1 LLVYLDTNVYCRP
14 FDDQSQERIR
24 REATAFVE
32 LIELVQEGELDF
44 LNSEILEFE
53 IGRIGDRERLA
64 RVQSYLN
71 LCLVQLKGSEEQLEL
86 AKELEREC
94 NLKGRDALHIA
105 AACLGRATYCVTC
118 DDFVLKRANCCAKV
132 TEEHGFKV
140 ILIGPEELRNVLKG
154 GETL

>member
-1 LLVYLDTNVYCRP
+1 MLVYLDTNVYCRP

-32 LIELVQEGELDF
+32 LIELVQERKLDF

-53 IGRIGDRERLA
+53 IGRIKDRERLA

-71 LCLVQLKGSEEQLEL
+71 LCSVKLKGSEEQLEL
-86 AKELEREC
+86 AKELERGC

-105 AACLGRATYCVTC
+105 AACLGRAAYCVTC
-118 DDFVLKRANCCAKV
+118 DDLVLKRADCCAKV
-132 TEEHGFKV
+132 TEEHGFRA
-140 ILIGPEELRNVLKG
+140 ILIGPEELKDVLKG
-154 GETL
+154 GNPL